1 MSGPSTA
8 RTRGNGK
15 HPGRIAGVFLRDGQ
29 WCAVVVDAQG
39 EAVAECRFDLADD
52 SLLHVWAA
60 EHDARRVVRVL
71 PGGSVVSRVVG
82 VPGGS
87 DSEIG
92 AALELIS
99 EAELPV
105 SVPPHR
111 RGCGVI
117 ERTESGATG
126 LLIGWR
132 VEVETDASDDS
143 FESWTGEPAAL
154 VGLLLGV
161 GEGAAIAC
169 DRERGSVSLV
179 TRQGGVWSV
188 RTYFEDGSD
197 PEVWSA
203 RVAALIEE
211 RAQAVGVAGVLSG
224 AAAAGDQLVVLL
236 RGRTG
241 AVSGGFV
248 PAPSRDESWLCTYGL
263 AYGAARGLALLGPTG
278 AGLYSLRAQPR
289 REAVG
294 PVERVVRWF
303 AVPRRAVGVLIIC
316 AVLMLISPVIF
327 AAVRVGV
334 LEWKSGGLTEQVERK
349 AELSARLALYRE
361 LDAHRWPVTKLIA
374 DIAGCVP
381 VGEENS
387 EGLVSPGVQVTSL
400 RLGAGRGELV
410 EIEGKAESF
419 DQVLQFETRLAAS
432 GVFEQVKAD
441 RSQGSGAGPFG
452 VEYRVTAVVARPHT
466 PAFAAEDFAERT
478 LAARMYGEEAASRIT
493 GASQSRAHAER
504 DEREARGGDARVRTG
519 TVPSEEASRERPR
532 RESAP
537 AVEAAPAPLTDEQ
550 IGSMDR
556 ATVMKEFGDRRRAS
570 SRSDLDAETAERL
583 RLEVDRLRERLRA
596 MQGGG

>member
-15 HPGRIAGVFLRDGQ
+15 HPGRVAGVFLRDGQ
-29 WCAVVVDAQG
+29 WCAVVVDARG
-39 EAVAECRFDLADD
+39 EAVAECRFDLTDD
-52 SLLHVWAA
+52 SLLHDWAA
-60 EHDARRVVRVL
+60 DHDARRVVCVL
-71 PGGSVVSRVVG
+71 PGGSVVSRIVG

-92 AALELIS
+92 AALELIA

-132 VEVETDASDDS
+132 VEAETDAIEES

-154 VGLLLGV
+154 VGLLLGLS
-161 GEGAAIAC
+161 EGAAIAC

-179 TRQGGVWSV
+179 SRQGDVWSV

-211 RAQAVGVAGVLSG
+211 RAQAVGVAEVR

-236 RGRTG
+236 RGRAG
-241 AVSGGFV
+241 AATGGFV
-248 PAPSRDESWLCTYGL
+248 ATPSRDENWLCTYGL

-278 AGLYSLRAQPR
+278 AGLYSLRAQPC
-289 REAVG
+289 RETVG

-303 AVPRRAVGVLIIC
+303 AAPRRAVGVLIIC

-327 AAVRVGV
+327 AAMRVGV

-361 LDAHRWPVTKLIA
+361 LEAHRWPVTKLIA

-387 EGLVSPGVQVTSL
+387 EGLVSPGVQVTSI

-452 VEYRVTAVVARPHT
+452 VEYRVTAVVARPHS
-466 PAFAAEDFAERT
+466 PALAVENFAERT

-493 GASQSRAHAER
+493 GASQSRARVER
-504 DEREARGGDARVRTG
+504 DEREARGGDARARTG
-519 TVPSEEASRERPR
+519 TTSSEETARERPR

-537 AVEAAPAPLTDEQ
+537 AAEAVPAPLTDER

-556 ATVMKEFGDRRRAS
+556 ATVMREFGDRRRAS
-570 SRSDLDAETAERL
+570 SRSDLDAETTERL